1 MVTEEEMTA
10 VARELKDTYPDFYNT
25 IYTRTSREG
34 IADEIYDFMRN
45 NPDVTTSQVI
55 HKMWDLTGGKPAP
68 LKIIDTETGEIYEQ
82 EEYVER
88 LKREGKWPI
97 K

>member
-10 VARELKDTYPDFYNT
+10 IAKELPRSYPDFYNT
-25 IYTRTSREG
+25 IYQTTLRQG
-34 IADEIYDFMRN
+34 IVQEIYDFMISNR
-45 NPDVTTSQVI
+45 DVTVDKVEEKI
-55 HKMWDLTGGKPAP
+55 WDLTGGKPAP

-82 EEYVER
+82 EEYVEK

>member
-1 MVTEEEMTA
+1 MVTKEEMTA
-10 VARELKDTYPDFYNT
+10 VAKELPRTYPDFYNY
-25 IYTRTSREG
+25 IYLTTSRRGCEQ
-34 IADEIYDFMRN
+34 EIYDFMLEH
-45 NPDVTTSQVI
+45 PDSTPSDVLK
-55 HKMWDLTGGKPAP
+55 KMWDIVGKPAP

-82 EEYVER
+82 EEYVEK